1 MFSTISH
8 LTLSHLTQFHLYL
21 SISTNI
27 SFQLTNLVCAI
38 IQYYFYNLILEYIYA
53 TFTVLVKYFKSGKQ
67 DFKVYGLEGNVS
79 SQGWNKVETYHICQF
94 LKNGSLSW
102 TRTRLTD
109 AHNQW
114 ISIITKPQ
122 VYKKSQEQCMSC
134 PSISFLSRIMT
145 ITDGERTFL
154 SFIEEE
160 MSLALK
166 DSGMLVK
173 LKELTFHLL
182 MFHDTP

>member
-1 MFSTISH
+1 MH
-8 LTLSHLTQFHLYL
+8 
-21 SISTNI
+21 
-27 SFQLTNLVCAI
+27 V
-38 IQYYFYNLILEYIYA
+38 
-53 TFTVLVKYFKSGKQ
+53 
-67 DFKVYGLEGNVS
+67 
-79 SQGWNKVETYHICQF
+79 
-94 LKNGSLSW
+94 
-102 TRTRLTD
+102 
-109 AHNQW
+109 
-114 ISIITKPQ
+114 
-122 VYKKSQEQCMSC
+122 
-134 PSISFLSRIMT
+134 ISFLSRIMT